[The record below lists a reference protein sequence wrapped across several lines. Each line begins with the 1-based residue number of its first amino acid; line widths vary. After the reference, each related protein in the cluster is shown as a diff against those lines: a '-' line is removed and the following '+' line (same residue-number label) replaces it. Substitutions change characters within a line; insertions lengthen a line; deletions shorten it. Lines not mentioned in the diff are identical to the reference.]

1 MAPSF
6 VGVLL
11 YPRLATDATAASLRF
26 AVSVVAGFGLV
37 ATAATALLPNLALA
51 LAGGAQ
57 YAEVARHLWLFTLAG
72 SVWSIVQV
80 LVLDSLARRSSGV
93 AVLTWV
99 AVVTLPVLVVITDV
113 GVTGLIL
120 LVGMVGAA
128 LSLVLSFAPR
138 GR

>member
-1 MAPSF
+1 M
-6 VGVLL
+6 
-11 YPRLATDATAASLRF
+11 
-26 AVSVVAGFGLV
+26 VAGVGLV
-37 ATAATALLPNLALA
+37 ATVATALLPSLALE

-57 YAEVARHLWLFTLAG
+57 YAEVARHLWLFALAG

-93 AVLTWV
+93 AILTWA
-99 AVVTLPVLVVITDV
+99 AVVTLPALVVITDV

-120 LVGMVGAA
+120 IVGMVGAA

-138 GR
+138 NR